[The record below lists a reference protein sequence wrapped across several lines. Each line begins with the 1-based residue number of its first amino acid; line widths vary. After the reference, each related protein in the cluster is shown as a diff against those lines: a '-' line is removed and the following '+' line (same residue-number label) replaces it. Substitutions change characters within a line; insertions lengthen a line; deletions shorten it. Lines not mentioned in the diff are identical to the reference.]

1 MNRSTFSRAFAA
13 LLIAGMLA
21 LTGCSADGLVGPAD
35 EDLQETPAL
44 IMTED
49 DPNVDD
55 EFGNRVDTK
64 WPMDHNTSC
73 EDLGDEAPDCDM

>member
-1 MNRSTFSRAFAA
+1 MDRSTILRATAA
-13 LLIAGMLA
+13 LLIAGTLA

-35 EDLQETPAL
+35 EELRETPAVL
-44 IMTED
+44 MNDEETNPDE
-49 DPNVDD
+49 